1 MQVRPAEL
9 TDATQI
15 ADIYNAEVLGSVATF
30 DLVPRSIEEQLDW
43 LQERSGAFACVVAED
58 DHQLIGWASLSP
70 YRPKPAYSTS
80 VENSIYVHR
89 DHHGE
94 GVGNA
99 LLGQLMTIADDHGF
113 HSVFARIIDSQ
124 PASVE
129 LHRKHGFVEIGVER
143 EVGRKFGRWH
153 DVLLMQRLA
162 TAAQPPDFSSARGTS

>member
-9 TDATQI
+9 TDATEI
-15 ADIYNAEVLGSVATF
+15 ANIYNAEVLGSIATF
-30 DLVPRSIEEQLDW
+30 DLVPRSLEDQLHW

-58 DHQLIGWASLSP
+58 DRQVIGWASLSP

-80 VENSIYVHR
+80 VENSIYVDR

-99 LLGQLMTIADDHGF
+99 LLEQLMTIADDHGF
-113 HSVFARIIDSQ
+113 HSVFARIIDGQ

-129 LHRKHGFVEIGVER
+129 LHRKHGFVEIGIER

-162 TAAQPPDFSSARGTS
+162 TTTPPSAFQ